1 MDFLKK
7 KKTKVPVEISC
18 ATFSVCLFQRSSSIF
33 ELHSV
38 ISGDPV
44 EYRERGAS
52 STQLRSFHGT
62 NVHRAEPFTGP
73 ATKVLYSA
81 VCKIQHTG
89 SKGIPRSSLSTIFLQ
104 LVQAQYSTVQRDRQR
119 ESVNGRGRASG
130 RE

>member
-1 MDFLKK
+1 M
-7 KKTKVPVEISC
+7 
-18 ATFSVCLFQRSSSIF
+18 
-33 ELHSV
+33 

-52 STQLRSFHGT
+52 STQLRSIHGT
-62 NVHRAEPFTGP
+62 NVHLAEPFTGP